1 MEAPRLPSM
10 FKTFKNKKF
19 NFKPR
24 YLSNKNKDKRTSLK
38 FRSKNNAQKQQ
49 NQSLRVVIFIIMI
62 GLIVYLIFR

>member
-24 YLSNKNKDKRTSLK
+24 YLSNKNKNKRTSLK

>member
-19 NFKPR
+19 DFKPR
-24 YLSNKNKDKRTSLK
+24 YLSNKNKSKRSSLK

-49 NQSLRVVIFIIMI
+49 NQSLRVVLFIMII
-62 GLIVYLIFR
+62 GLIIYLIFR